1 MLSVP
6 LLLATQHRCA
16 GAGVVRGVGC
26 RVTRYILSSY
36 WFILAAAVVVC
47 MENIEELSLN
57 PSYLAIF
64 LNYCVTLGKLKIS
77 QHIGMRTDFYLPFN
91 IMVATVQRNF
101 HQR

>member
-1 MLSVP
+1 MKLFPKLDLSGIFVSQKSPEVSSNTRPTGSISAENTVLSVP

-47 MENIEELSLN
+47 MENIEELSLIQL
-57 PSYLAIF
+57 SSSII
-64 LNYCVTLGKLKIS
+64 VE
-77 QHIGMRTDFYLPFN
+77 H
-91 IMVATVQRNF
+91 
-101 HQR
+101 

>member
-1 MLSVP
+1 MLSVL

-47 MENIEELSLN
+47 MENIEELSLIQL
-57 PSYLAIF
+57 SSSII
-64 LNYCVTLGKLKIS
+64 VE
-77 QHIGMRTDFYLPFN
+77 H
-91 IMVATVQRNF
+91 
-101 HQR
+101 